1 MGFFCKR
8 DQLLLI
14 PIIANIISLIWIRCN
29 KHWGKDTILV
39 ILWSLITQRLLRKQN
54 TFWFMLV
61 CDCNE
66 VSRYGKKEAGTG
78 EHLNT
83 FNNQINKHNRKAAA
97 PHGRLPQTKHK
108 LKSRPGPLS
117 SSTVVTPHVTPH
129 LTLPKLLRGTWDR
142 WAVQVSFITNYSTGL
157 APFPRLSAPPHSPH
171 TPIAPRR
178 PGGTHETALYS
189 PPPPS
194 PGGEPVRAA
203 AAYLGVRTDEARE
216 KETEGWGVTET
227 REGRKEKIKTRSG
240 SRTHCRSVLNQL
252 SGSLAVPCDG
262 TGHLWWT
269 ARCSSASWRTAVAPP
284 VEGSRQRVPRSLL
297 LPKHGGWQQAS
308 ASRRTGR
315 LLRSLSD
322 DSHPSSTQE
331 HGSESSV
338 PPVLLL
344 LQHHRFGQPLAVSAT
359 SCCPISSAPRS
370 PSAARALWQR
380 VPPSSRASAPM

>member
-1 MGFFCKR
+1 MKSGSPSRTTATHKTQTKTQAWSSLVFHCCHSSFNPSEAPPWDSR
-8 DQLLLI
+8 PVSGAGVVHYQLL
-14 PIIANIISLIWIRCN
+14 
-29 KHWGKDTILV
+29 H
-39 ILWSLITQRLLRKQN
+39 
-54 TFWFMLV
+54 
-61 CDCNE
+61 
-66 VSRYGKKEAGTG
+66 
-78 EHLNT
+78 
-83 FNNQINKHNRKAAA
+83 
-97 PHGRLPQTKHK
+97 
-108 LKSRPGPLS
+108 RPRSVP
-117 SSTVVTPHVTPH
+117 
-129 LTLPKLLRGTWDR
+129 
-142 WAVQVSFITNYSTGL
+142 
-157 APFPRLSAPPHSPH
+157 
-171 TPIAPRR
+171 
-178 PGGTHETALYS
+178 TALG
-189 PPPPS
+189 PRPTRHIPPS
-194 PGGEPVRAA
+194 PLAGRGVPTRLRSTPPLPPLPGGARQGGR
-203 AAYLGVRTDEARE
+203 GVPGGKDRRGERKGDGRMRSDRDERGE
-216 KETEGWGVTET
+216 RGK
-227 REGRKEKIKTRSG
+227 KKKSRSG
-240 SRTHCRSVLNQL
+240 SRTPCRSVLNQL

-359 SCCPISSAPRS
+359 SCCPIFSAPRS

>member
-1 MGFFCKR
+1 M
-8 DQLLLI
+8 
-14 PIIANIISLIWIRCN
+14 A
-29 KHWGKDTILV
+29 
-39 ILWSLITQRLLRKQN
+39 
-54 TFWFMLV
+54 
-61 CDCNE
+61 
-66 VSRYGKKEAGTG
+66 
-78 EHLNT
+78 
-83 FNNQINKHNRKAAA
+83 
-97 PHGRLPQTKHK
+97 
-108 LKSRPGPLS
+108 
-117 SSTVVTPHVTPH
+117 
-129 LTLPKLLRGTWDR
+129 
-142 WAVQVSFITNYSTGL
+142 QVSFIIIHSTGL
-157 APFPRLSAPPHSPH
+157 APFPRLSAPPHSSH

-194 PGGEPVRAA
+194 PGGSPSGRPR
-203 AAYLGVRTDEARE
+203 RTWGQGQTRRE
-216 KETEGWGVTET
+216 KGD
-227 REGRKEKIKTRSG
+227 GRMRSDRDERGERGEKKKSRSG

-262 TGHLWWT
+262 TGPLWWT

-322 DSHPSSTQE
+322 GSHPSSTQE

-344 LQHHRFGQPLAVSAT
+344 LQHHRFGQLLAVSAT
-359 SCCPISSAPRS
+359 SCCPIFSAPRS
-370 PSAARALWQR
+370 HSAARAL
-380 VPPSSRASAPM
+380 